1 VWTKLDNSIY
11 FFLDNVIKIICKYI
25 TLNKHL
31 TQHNLTFCK
40 LIILGVQL
48 TDNTA
53 MHTDIS
59 NDASMDMAM
68 YEQNR

>member
-1 VWTKLDNSIY
+1 VQWFK
-11 FFLDNVIKIICKYI
+11 KA
-25 TLNKHL
+25 
-31 TQHNLTFCK
+31 K